1 MANSKAIAETSVDGQ
16 VVQVEILT
24 IPSSTGLCKV
34 LCLDGST
41 IVRHVDRLTPK
52 NVEAENMFAN
62 WRRTKG
68 TK

>member
-16 VVQVEILT
+16 MILVEILT

-34 LCLDGST
+34 VSLAGT
-41 IVRHVDRLTPK
+41 FVRHVDRLTPK
-52 NVEAENMFAN
+52 NKEAENMIAN